1 MNSSKQKAFFFDRDG
16 IINIDTSYVGKI
28 EDFTFCDGIFDILSF
43 LQESGYLLFIITNQS
58 GIGRGYF
65 SIDDYNKLNSY
76 MLDELKKQNIIIN
89 EVKCCP
95 HAPDDN
101 CQCRK
106 PNATMVNELVK
117 KYNIDTNIS
126 WFVGDKT
133 SDIDCGINANIKNT
147 ILVNPKGYNKARFNL
162 HSFDLIFTKTNTKS
176 ISS

>member
-1 MNSSKQKAFFFDRDG
+1 MQKKAFFFDRDG

-65 SIDDYNKLNSY
+65 SIDDYNKLNAY
-76 MLDELKKQNIIIN
+76 MLDELKKQNITIS

-95 HAPDDN
+95 HTPDDN

-147 ILVNPKGYNKARFNL
+147 ILVNTKGYNRA
-162 HSFDLIFTKTNTKS
+162 SFSLDSFTLSKLQQILNN
-176 ISS
+176 